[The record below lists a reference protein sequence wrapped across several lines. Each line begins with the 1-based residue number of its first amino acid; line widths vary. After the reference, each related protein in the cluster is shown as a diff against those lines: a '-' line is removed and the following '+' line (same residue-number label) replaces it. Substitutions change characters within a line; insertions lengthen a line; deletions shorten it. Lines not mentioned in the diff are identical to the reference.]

1 MHPTLLFCLHQTIL
15 LVNER
20 ESLPYWWL
28 NHFWTNPS
36 FIFLLYTFQVGND
49 HQQTQCHECYVT
61 CKYNL
66 LLTNRAWPIPG
77 HRSLPISVTASQND
91 AFLYTSDGNGAFRAH
106 VEGKFNF
113 IHQILQRYTPKQ
125 FVLIFQTKWTW
136 LRKHTSPTD
145 EFHLRWKQSQIAFF
159 VASTKLSGI
168 YCVYLHI
175 IYIYMY
181 IQSFI
186 FIDTNN
192 KYTL

>member
-49 HQQTQCHECYVT
+49 YQQTQCHECYVT

-66 LLTNRAWPIPG
+66 LTNRAWPILG
-77 HRSLPISVTASQND
+77 HRSLPISVTANQNHS
-91 AFLYTSDGNGAFRAH
+91 FLYIRWEWSISCPRGRQIQFHSSNSPKVHAQTVCSDLSNEVDLIAKAHIANGWISSTLKAKPNCFLRSFYEA
-106 VEGKFNF
+106 
-113 IHQILQRYTPKQ
+113 IRYILC
-125 FVLIFQTKWTW
+125 
-136 LRKHTSPTD
+136 
-145 EFHLRWKQSQIAFF
+145 
-159 VASTKLSGI
+159 LSSH
-168 YCVYLHI
+168 YVY
-175 IYIYMY
+175 IYIY